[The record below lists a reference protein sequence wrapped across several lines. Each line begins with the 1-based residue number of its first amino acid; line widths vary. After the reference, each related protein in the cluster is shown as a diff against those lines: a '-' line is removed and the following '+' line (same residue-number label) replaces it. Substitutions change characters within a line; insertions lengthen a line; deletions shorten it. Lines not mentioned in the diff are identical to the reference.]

1 MPGEGNLIIQVAI
14 FPGVIFVLLGVLYLM
29 YFERKLIAR
38 IHGRRGPMRT
48 GKFGFLQTPADLMK
62 LLFKEWV
69 FPKTVKIVIFAFA
82 PLILFMLAFLPL
94 GVIPWDPN
102 WYIVDF
108 DVTLI
113 FAFVVVAALPF
124 ISLLLGW
131 SSGSKY
137 ALMGGYRSASQQIAF
152 EIPLFLSALTPALFA
167 GSLSL
172 LDITEAQANL
182 MYGILNPNAAV
193 IVFISMLAMAER
205 QTFEIHEADSELV
218 FGWKTDLSG
227 IFFGWTIFAGYTI
240 MIAGSALFVT
250 LFLGGFNGPWG
261 PSIGWFMLKLAIIF
275 FIIFVMRASIPR
287 YRMDQLLKMS
297 WKWLIPLGIVSIVLT
312 AVLKYFGIVG
322 VW

>member
-1 MPGEGNLIIQVAI
+1 MAGNLIVQVAV
-14 FPGVIFVLLGVLYLM
+14 FPGVLFVLFGVLYLM

-38 IHGRRGPMRT
+38 IHGRMGPTRT
-48 GKFGFLQTPADLMK
+48 GIFGFLQTIADLMK

-69 FPKTVKIVIFAFA
+69 FPKAAKVVIFAFA
-82 PLILFMLAFLPL
+82 PLILFLLAFLPL
-94 GVIPWDPN
+94 GVIPWGPN

-108 DVTLI
+108 EVTMI
-113 FAFVVVAALPF
+113 FGFVVVAAIPF

-137 ALMGGYRSASQQIAF
+137 SLIGGYRSASQQIAF

-172 LDITEAQANL
+172 LDITYAQGKL
-182 MYGILNPNAAV
+182 MYGILNPIAGF
-193 IVFISMLAMAER
+193 IFFISMLAMAER
-205 QTFEIHEADSELV
+205 QPFDIPEAESELV

-261 PSIGWFMLKLAIIF
+261 PSVWWFLLKLAIVF
-275 FIIFVMRASIPR
+275 FVIFVMRATFPR

-297 WKWLIPLGIVSIVLT
+297 WKWMIPLSIVSIVLT
-312 AVLKYFGIVG
+312 AVLKFFGIVG